1 MNTLNLTLTGLS
13 LISLV
18 GLVLILNCGVMLLKE
33 FSKLRLE
40 PHRLLKQE
48 KVFINTSKIV
58 YILCLSVF
66 IIILVRMLLLM

>member
-13 LISLV
+13 IVGLV
-18 GLVLILNCGVMLLKE
+18 GLVLILHCGVMLLKE

-48 KVFINTSKIV
+48 KIFIHTTKLV
-58 YILCLSVF
+58 YILCVGAF
-66 IIILVRMLLLM
+66 IVILVRMLLLI